1 MSVTVSE
8 TEGAAVEKWV
18 IPWWASLVQGLF
30 SMIIGLLLLT
40 NPAATTI
47 FIVQFIGIYW
57 LVTGVF
63 SITGIFIDRSYW
75 GWKLLSGAI
84 GIFAGLAVVQ
94 HPLWSAVLLPT
105 MLVIIMGVNG
115 IMIGLI
121 NFFGAF
127 KGGGFSAAVLGI
139 ISFLFGVILLSS
151 PGGGGDCRCRRYN
164 GGFLFFCAAQ
174 KRRDRFRSGKVRC
187 LNKQMS

>member
-18 IPWWASLVQGLF
+18 IPWWATLVQGLF
-30 SMIIGLLLLT
+30 SVIIGLLLLT

-151 PGGGGDCRCRRYN
+151 PLIAAVALPFAFGAIAVAGGIITVFSSLAQRKKEPVS
-164 GGFLFFCAAQ
+164 AAA
-174 KRRDRFRSGKVRC
+174 
-187 LNKQMS
+187 